1 MIPRHFPITYITFFF
16 ILASSRPEIY
26 IWRLQQSWAVPQRY
40 SGVSAGL
47 RSEKRSRSYRLS
59 SYMSASFLNDIII
72 SCLVAPVQKILQSI
86 SFCHFPDSFVQ
97 LFPENQGHAVSRS
110 GTWIYFSLQAFY
122 RGKAA
127 FRQSQDIPQRIFL
140 WLSGKPISSLRPPDA
155 FYISGLD
162 QNRHDL
168 LQIFYRNFLSGRYV
182 PDPYWLSRIMDRDIQ
197 HQAERISSFR

>member
-26 IWRLQQSWAVPQRY
+26 IWRLQQSWAAPQRY

-86 SFCHFPDSFVQ
+86 SFCHFPDSFFQKIKVTQ
-97 LFPENQGHAVSRS
+97 SAALGHRFTSPSRHS
-110 GTWIYFSLQAFY
+110 TGARLPSV
-122 RGKAA
+122 
-127 FRQSQDIPQRIFL
+127 
-140 WLSGKPISSLRPPDA
+140 SLRISPRGYSFGFLASRYPP
-155 FYISGLD
+155 
-162 QNRHDL
+162 
-168 LQIFYRNFLSGRYV
+168 
-182 PDPYWLSRIMDRDIQ
+182 
-197 HQAERISSFR
+197 